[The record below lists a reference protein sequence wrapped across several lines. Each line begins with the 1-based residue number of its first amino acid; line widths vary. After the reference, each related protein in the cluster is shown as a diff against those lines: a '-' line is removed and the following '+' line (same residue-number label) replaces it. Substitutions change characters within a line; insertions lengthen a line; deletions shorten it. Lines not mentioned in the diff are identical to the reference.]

1 MALMVVGLALLL
13 MWALIEGARLAAR
26 GTEHGELM
34 VGSSLMT
41 AARIAG
47 VVGAITAAGAGVLGP
62 AFTGARAPVE
72 RGPTQEEMARAN
84 ADYNTAVAQCAAE
97 REQLTLA
104 RAAAFAAV
112 PEAKEAFAASEA
124 AISAAL
130 TARKAAEDV
139 AAETRQAAE
148 QKAQRAELDAQE
160 AADRAMRDLDPEAD
174 RRAAIQKATD
184 AYDRRYAEIGRGE
197 GSPAVKAEQREKAK
211 AERDGAIEQAEA
223 AFRAAAENAERQRR
237 RAYGAAQEK
246 HIADVQAAR
255 NQEDETRAKAAAAA
269 RQAIAAADAE
279 LAAALQ
285 RTPAAS
291 AIAADFNRRDQ
302 ELKDRCA
309 AATTAIFARLRG
321 RG

>member
-1 MALMVVGLALLL
+1 MKHV
-13 MWALIEGARLAAR
+13 
-26 GTEHGELM
+26 
-34 VGSSLMT
+34 
-41 AARIAG
+41 IA
-47 VVGAITAAGAGVLGP
+47 
-62 AFTGARAPVE
+62 
-72 RGPTQEEMARAN
+72 
-84 ADYNTAVAQCAAE
+84 
-97 REQLTLA
+97 LTLA
-104 RAAAFAAV
+104 ALVATAPMLAQAPAPHDHSAAGTDQIGGDSVSFLTSCAPALRQDFNRAVTLLHSFWFAQAIAAF
-112 PEAKEAFAASEA
+112 EA
-124 AISAAL
+124 
-130 TARKAAEDV
+130 V
-139 AAETRQAAE
+139 AAKDPSCAIAHWGVALSRWGNPFAGLRSPQ
-148 QKAQRAELDAQE
+148 QIELG
-160 AADRAMRDLDPEAD
+160 
-174 RRAAIQKATD
+174 RAAIQKATD